1 MTIIHRKNEN
11 DKDVKKLNSQLP
23 SAVLRYCQEQ
33 AWTIHEVKQ
42 INGGFAASIY
52 HMQLVDGNHTR
63 DVIYKHFAKGREAE
77 AFLLPALT
85 PLIASISPKIYAL
98 IHDEQHADKTIG
110 VLMDDLG
117 DSLKSKLHTLPLA
130 QQKALLRQ
138 AMLFLADFSH
148 ASIPLLSTLQ
158 QNGVPDGYAFASS
171 SAWCMLSLENC
182 RTFLN
187 DNQTMALHR
196 DQVEALCAFYPTF
209 EKNYPTWLTGTQ
221 VLTHG
226 DPHLDNWFYQDH
238 KFYLI
243 DWEAASITTSSRDLA
258 IVLQDLLDPTLF
270 KIAFTTYQK
279 RWKELGHDTESDEY
293 RLAFVA
299 SFFDNTLMMLGWEIQ
314 KYWDH
319 HLTRD
324 TIVKLFTTKLNWLT
338 TCQAILQNFA
348 YNESIDITV
357 FFA

>member
-1 MTIIHRKNEN
+1 M
-11 DKDVKKLNSQLP
+11 KKLNSKLP

-33 AWTIHEVKQ
+33 AWTIHNVKQ
-42 INGGFAASIY
+42 INGGFAATLYRIR
-52 HMQLVDGNHTR
+52 LLDGHRLR
-63 DVIYKHFAKGREAE
+63 DVIYKHFSARREAE

-85 PLIASISPKIYAL
+85 PLIASISPKIFAL
-98 IHDEQHADKTIG
+98 IRDEQHTDQTIG

-117 DSLKSKLHTLPLA
+117 DTLKTKLHALPLA
-130 QQKALLRQ
+130 QQEVILRQ
-138 AMLFLADFSH
+138 AMVFLADFSH
-148 ASIPLLSTLQ
+148 ASIAMLSTLQ
-158 QNGVPDGYAFASS
+158 QHGVPDGYAFASS
-171 SAWCMLSLENC
+171 SVWCRRSLENC
-182 RTFLN
+182 QTFLN
-187 DNQTMALHR
+187 DDQTMALHR
-196 DQVEALCAFYPTF
+196 DQVEAVCAFYPTF

-243 DWEAASITTSSRDLA
+243 DWEAASITASSRDLA

-279 RWKELGHDTESDEY
+279 RWKELGHDTESNEY

-314 KYWDH
+314 KYLDH
-319 HLTRD
+319 HLTREALE
-324 TIVKLFTTKLNWLT
+324 KLLAVKLNWLT